1 MKLQHSTD
9 HDAVASIFESGENWQ
24 KAMGLSSPIWL
35 QELVSCYTG
44 EREGGRI
51 SVHFTEKYG
60 NERLTLSLLCSSC
73 CCAAFSAPALFSSCF
88 ACSNLSCALDNVRK
102 CDSKPQDIRSCD
114 LESCDPSSHVTSSH
128 VTPQVM

>member
-44 EREGGRI
+44 EREGGRMYT
-51 SVHFTEKYG
+51 SQRSMEM
-60 NERLTLSLLCSSC
+60 RDSL
-73 CCAAFSAPALFSSCF
+73 
-88 ACSNLSCALDNVRK
+88 
-102 CDSKPQDIRSCD
+102 
-114 LESCDPSSHVTSSH
+114 
-128 VTPQVM
+128 